1 MADVESYEPLIRQI
15 LTAPGVDLSTISA
28 KRVRKQLV
36 EMDDSL
42 TTEFVRENKDEF
54 DRVIGGV
61 YEEVSAAR
69 EDNGA
74 KGKRTSRDEGD
85 DYGSGGDGEE
95 QEEQEGE
102 LKPAKAKRAK
112 RAKKGSSTDEDL
124 ARQLDSEINGRQR
137 AARASSTSTRGR
149 GGKRR
154 GRGGARSSN
163 ADELDEDGGPKKK
176 RRGGGFQKEY
186 MISEPLMAVI
196 EVDKLSRPQTVK
208 KLWEYIRRHNLQNP
222 SNKKEI
228 LCDDKFKAV
237 FDVDKIDMFAMN
249 KQLGRHLREPEPQ
262 A

>member
-112 RAKKGSSTDEDL
+112 KGSSTDEDL

-163 ADELDEDGGPKKK
+163 ADELDEDGEPKKK

-186 MISEPLMAVI
+186 MIRYVSCPCCCWIRVDISILASLSWPL
-196 EVDKLSRPQTVK
+196 LRWTNSRA
-208 KLWEYIRRHNLQNP
+208 RRLLRSSGNTSDAITSRTPATRRRSSVTTNLKP
-222 SNKKEI
+222 CLTLTRLI
-228 LCDDKFKAV
+228 C
-237 FDVDKIDMFAMN
+237 
-249 KQLGRHLREPEPQ
+249 LR
-262 A
+262 